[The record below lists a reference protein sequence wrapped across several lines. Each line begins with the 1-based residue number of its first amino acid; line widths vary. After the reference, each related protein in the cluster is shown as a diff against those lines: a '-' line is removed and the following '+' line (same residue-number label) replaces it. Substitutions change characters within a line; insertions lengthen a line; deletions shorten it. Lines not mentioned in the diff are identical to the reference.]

1 MTSTNVTKVNINAEM
16 QQSYLDYA
24 MSVIVS
30 RALPDARDGLKP
42 VQRRILYAM
51 YDMGIRDNTPH
62 KKSARIVGEVLGKY
76 HPHGDSAVYDAMAR
90 MAQDF
95 SERYLLVDGQGNFGS
110 IDGDPPAAMRYTE
123 ARLSPISIELLNQLD
138 LETVNFVDNF
148 DGTLKEPS
156 VLPSAFP
163 NLLVN
168 GASGIAVGMAT
179 NIPPHNLTEVVDAIV
194 MMLENWDRIE
204 DITVD
209 DLMVHI
215 KGPDFPTGGM
225 ILQDDSSEPLSQ
237 IYGSGHGTVKMKAQT
252 RLEEMSRG
260 RMRIIVTELPF
271 MVNKSSLI
279 ERIATII
286 REGGLEGITD
296 LRDESDRQGMRIV
309 FDLTKNADYESILTT
324 LYKRTQLQS
333 TFGINILALVDGSP
347 HRLSLKQALRVFVE
361 HRIEVVRRRSEFL
374 LRKNEERLHI
384 LKALRI
390 AIQNIDEIIRIIKKS
405 QSVDDARKSL
415 MTKYGLDEIQANAI
429 LEMPLRRLAS
439 LERQKIEDEFKEV
452 SKTIEDLKALL
463 KSPKRMRQVVI
474 EELREVRQ
482 KYGDSRKTQIYNLR
496 EGEKASDF
504 LTVTDVMPLEH
515 YWVEITEDGLLSRT
529 ESDKN
534 NRLGGEKA
542 PWSLIRTN
550 SHQTIFLVTTEGT
563 AAAIASLS
571 IPVQR
576 DNNNALPVHKVAP
589 LHPND
594 ILQTIF
600 TVPIDTQDLPERYV
614 ITVTRQ
620 GMIKRSSIKDLPGVS
635 ASNFVL
641 CKVNADDE
649 LFQVMISDGT
659 QDVLIATASGM
670 CIRFSETEVRSM
682 GLVAAGVNSIKLKE
696 GDFVVGSSLVSNKD
710 EVALLTRL
718 GLAKRIPASDFPLQG
733 RYGQG
738 VIGWKLSE
746 GDQIAAMLVGK
757 LTDKGI
763 SHFSKTASKVFS
775 ITNAISRKRAANG
788 QSMYSLKAGDEVIGF
803 TTMLD
808 YSEYWGEEKA

>member
-1 MTSTNVTKVNINAEM
+1 MTPTNVNKVNINAEM

-51 YDMGIRDNTPH
+51 YDMGIRDTTPH

-76 HPHGDSAVYDAMAR
+76 HPHGDTAVYDAMAR

-123 ARLSPISIELLNQLD
+123 ARLSPISIELLRQLD
-138 LETVNFVDNF
+138 LETVDFTDNF

-156 VLPSAFP
+156 VLPSAIP
-163 NLLVN
+163 NMLVN

-179 NIPPHNLTEVVDAIV
+179 NIPPHNLSEVVDALV
-194 MMLENWDRIE
+194 MMLGNWERIE

-225 ILQDDSSEPLSQ
+225 IIQDDGSELISQ
-237 IYGSGHGTVKMKAQT
+237 IYGSGHGTVKMRAQT

-260 RMRIIVTELPF
+260 RMRIIVTELPY

-309 FDLTKNADYESILTT
+309 FDLTKNADVETILTT
-324 LYKRTQLQS
+324 LYKRTQMQS

-361 HRIEVVRRRSEFL
+361 HRIEVIRRRSEFL

-390 AIQNIDEIIRIIKKS
+390 AIQHIDEIIRLIKKS
-405 QSVDDARKSL
+405 QSVDDARQSL
-415 MTKYGLDEIQANAI
+415 MSKYALDEIQANAI

-452 SKTIEDLKALL
+452 SKTIEELKALL
-463 KSPKRMRQVVI
+463 KSQKKMRQVVI
-474 EELREVRQ
+474 GELREVKE
-482 KYGDSRKTQIYNLR
+482 KYGDSRRTQIYTLG

-515 YWVEITEDGLLSRT
+515 YWVEISEDGLLSRT
-529 ESDKN
+529 ENDKC
-534 NRLGGEKA
+534 NRLGGENA

-550 SHQTIFLVTTEGT
+550 SHQTIFLVTTEGNS
-563 AAAIASLS
+563 AAIASLS

-576 DNNNALPVHKVAP
+576 DNNNAVPAHKVAP

-594 ILQTIF
+594 ILQTVF
-600 TVPIDTQDLPERYV
+600 TVPIDTEDLPERYV

-620 GMIKRSSIKDLPGVS
+620 GMIKRSAVKDLPGVS
-635 ASNFVL
+635 VSDFVL
-641 CKVNADDE
+641 CKVNPDDE
-649 LFQVMISDGT
+649 LFQVLITDGN

-682 GLVAAGVNSIKLKE
+682 GLVAAGVNAIKLKE
-696 GDFVVGSSLVSNKD
+696 GDSIVGASLLSDKD

-718 GLAKRIPASDFPLQG
+718 GLAKRIPASDFPVQG

-738 VIGWKLSE
+738 VIGWKLGE
-746 GDQIAAMLVGK
+746 KDQIAAMLVGK

-763 SHFSKTASKVFS
+763 THFSKTASKVFTV
-775 ITNAISRKRAANG
+775 TNAVSRKRAANG
-788 QSMYSLKAGDEVIGF
+788 QSMYPLKAGDEVIGF
-803 TTMLD
+803 TTMMD
-808 YSEYWGEEKA
+808 YSDYWGEEK